1 MIIARRNESVVEV
14 RNRINGAFV
23 RGPIVVGVLLECHM
37 IILRRVHRTT
47 TSNTTSVDNFSV
59 PVDN

>member
-23 RGPIVVGVLLECHM
+23 RGPIVVGVLLECH
-37 IILRRVHRTT
+37 
-47 TSNTTSVDNFSV
+47 VDIMPRFATIYN
-59 PVDN
+59 PNPHICG